1 MPYSGKSNKEST
13 LQTQC
18 MKYLRER
25 KIYHINT
32 HGGGWCGKGT
42 PDLIVCINGLF
53 VAFELKVGE
62 NDMQPDQKIIRKN
75 ILDSSGFHYCPR
87 SFDEFT
93 RIIDEFLTM
102 KIVLL

>member
-1 MPYSGKSNKEST
+1 
-13 LQTQC
+13 

-42 PDLIVCINGLF
+42 PDLIVCINSLF

-75 ILDSSGFHYCPR
+75 ILDSGGLHYCPR
-87 SFDEFT
+87 TLNEFT
-93 RIIDEFLTM
+93 WLINWLSTIQIT
-102 KIVLL
+102 VL